1 MILTLGLAGFCIAAG
16 ATEQFSAEARSL
28 PAEARSAAGADGLS
42 AAAREKSEPATSD
55 WSAAYTR
62 NESQNYIMLIKGIC
76 NFLGIRFEHIK
87 NEKLSMKMIF
97 FSNIFIIRKLFR
109 L

>member
-1 MILTLGLAGFCIAAG
+1 MILTLGLAGFCIAVAAG

-28 PAEARSAAGADGLS
+28 PAEARSAGADGLS
-42 AAAREKSEPATSD
+42 ATAAAREKSEPATSD

-76 NFLGIRFEHIK
+76 NFLGTRFV
-87 NEKLSMKMIF
+87 EKDLG
-97 FSNIFIIRKLFR
+97 
-109 L
+109 

>member
-1 MILTLGLAGFCIAAG
+1 MASLGTKTEKINRMRSQVILTLGLAGFCIAAG

-28 PAEARSAAGADGLS
+28 PAEARSAAGEDGLS

-76 NFLGIRFEHIK
+76 NVLGTRF
-87 NEKLSMKMIF
+87 
-97 FSNIFIIRKLFR
+97 
-109 L
+109 